1 MNAESKYFEKR
12 KKRKWLILILLLLL
26 LFAFVGGGTA
36 VAVTLL
42 TKQKPTVVSV
52 VFDPVKIVETGD
64 ETHLFSA
71 DRYTFN
77 LTKGSSE
84 QEIETNVVNEQIKGK
99 EQIKFSYVIS
109 NSGPETI
116 YWALNLSGLEN
127 SGFQIQFDLNNSGFL
142 TDLAEDSQIYN
153 ISLASG
159 ASDTLEIYFFSKS
172 VESASVSGAVVL
184 TVSMA

>member
-1 MNAESKYFEKR
+1 MGSENEKKSKL
-12 KKRKWLILILLLLL
+12 KKIEWAILILCIILLL
-26 LFAFVGGGTA
+26 AGGGTA
-36 VAVTLL
+36 LAFLIQE
-42 TKQKPTVVSV
+42 KQPTIVSI